1 MDDKA
6 RLFFQQLVTTP
17 GVSGFEQ
24 PVQRIVRQYAA
35 SFAQQLDTDLHGNLI
50 LSANS
55 SAETRIMLAGH
66 ADQIGLIISH
76 IDEDGY
82 LTILGREKRFANI
95 SGEMVSFAI
104 LEELINK
111 IKGNESLSAAISV
124 LDGNNE
130 EQIMLFTTIKDLT
143 RAEIVNKAKELGFS
157 ELYIPQI
164 IVFIKEIPI
173 LVSGKIDYLK
183 VSEFGQEYMQKNL
196 PSMK

>member
-1 MDDKA
+1 
-6 RLFFQQLVTTP
+6 
-17 GVSGFEQ
+17 
-24 PVQRIVRQYAA
+24 
-35 SFAQQLDTDLHGNLI
+35 
-50 LSANS
+50 
-55 SAETRIMLAGH
+55 
-66 ADQIGLIISH
+66 
-76 IDEDGY
+76 
-82 LTILGREKRFANI
+82 
-95 SGEMVSFAI
+95 MVSFAI

-164 IVFIKEIPI
+164 IVFIEEIPI